1 MPMLSSST
9 QRWSALFGLVALVVL
24 IAVVAL
30 PSERS
35 APESTSPVVDPQA
48 FAQLLELVS
57 PPEDGAPLE
66 LEPRIAAARALGEPG
81 AVVAIAL
88 ECGLESWPEVET
100 AANGE
105 PVHSQAH
112 QLRAPIVRALI
123 ESCPPSRRLQHLVA
137 LGRGASVDVR
147 RVMYGWIGA
156 LEAPEALTSLLTLT
170 EGVEP
175 IQWQRDYIARPFESA
190 LAARIAARPDAL
202 LELRGRLRD
211 LAPEVAALA
220 ARACASV
227 GTKPALEFALD
238 TLGRADDY
246 DLALLA
252 ALARGPRSSACV
264 VDPVALE
271 RLGRRLEDSDPS
283 LRRAAIDACG
293 ALAYVGALEP
303 LVAILESPD
312 PVLAQAAHRALVA
325 LARADHG
332 RDARAWGLWVREEQR
347 WRTARWDTLLEELLS
362 TAPGRAA
369 RAVRELAAHPLH
381 RDAAAERLA
390 ELAEDAAAPQALVL
404 DALVSLRS
412 ARALPG
418 LILLLESHDDALV
431 QRAHRAL
438 IEQTGLEIDADPR
451 TWERLLQR

>member
-1 MPMLSSST
+1 MVSRST
-9 QRWSALFGLVALVVL
+9 QRWSALLGLVALVVL
-24 IAVVAL
+24 IAVIAL
-30 PSERS
+30 PSERR
-35 APESTSPVVDPQA
+35 APEVTAPLVDPLV
-48 FAQLLELVS
+48 FAELVEIVS
-57 PPEDGAPLE
+57 PPETGEPLE
-66 LEPRIAAARALGEPG
+66 LEPRIAAARALGEAG
-81 AVVAIAL
+81 AVAAIAL

-100 AANGE
+100 AADGE
-105 PVHSQAH
+105 PVHSEAH
-112 QLRAPIVRALI
+112 QLRAPVVRALI
-123 ESCPPSRRLQHLVA
+123 ESCPPERRLQHFAA

-147 RVMYGWIGA
+147 RVMFVWIGA
-156 LEAPEALTSLLTLT
+156 IEAPAALTTLLALA

-175 IQWQRDYIARPFESA
+175 IQWQRDYIARPFEFA
-190 LAARIAARPDAL
+190 LAARVAARPDAL
-202 LELRGRLRD
+202 LELRGRLRE

-252 ALARGPRSSACV
+252 AIARGPQRSACV
-264 VDPVALE
+264 VDPAALE
-271 RLGRRLEDSDPS
+271 RLGRRLEDSDPN

-293 ALAYVGALEP
+293 ALAYLGALEP
-303 LVAILESPD
+303 LVEILEHPD

-332 RDARAWGLWVREEQR
+332 RDARAWRLWVREEQR

-369 RAVRELAAHPLH
+369 RAVRELAAHPLQ
-381 RDAAAERLA
+381 RDETAEQLA
-390 ELAEDAAAPQALVL
+390 ELVESGTAPQALLL

-412 ARALPG
+412 AHALPG
-418 LILLLESHDDALV
+418 LIALLESDDAALAE
-431 QRAHRAL
+431 RAHRAL
-438 IEQTGLEIDADPR
+438 VEQTGLELDADPR
-451 TWERLLQR
+451 NWERLLRR